1 MASGERVRIEI
12 AFDGGQTVSELVTV
26 QQADELER
34 AIGSSVQET
43 AALQADDG
51 SYTIALKRVIYV
63 KRFSRDSRVGFGA

>member
-1 MASGERVRIEI
+1 MASERVRIEI
-12 AFDGGQTVSELVTV
+12 AFDGGQTVSELVSL

-34 AIGSSVQET
+34 ALGSSVQDT
-43 AALQADDG
+43 VALEADDG